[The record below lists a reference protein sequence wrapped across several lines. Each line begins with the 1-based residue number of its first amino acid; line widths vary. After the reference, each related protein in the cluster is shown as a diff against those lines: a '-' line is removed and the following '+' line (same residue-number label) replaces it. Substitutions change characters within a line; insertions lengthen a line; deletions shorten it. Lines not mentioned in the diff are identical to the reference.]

1 MKNWSPKRMLRF
13 GIAGIIVG
21 LAMFL
26 LGVFQPWVTCP
37 DEPLPVGCPAPTESA
52 VLMIVG
58 FLIAAPSFFA
68 AAIIALR
75 KPHNSE

>member
-13 GIAGIIVG
+13 SIAGTIIG
-21 LAMFL
+21 TALFL
-26 LGVFQPWVTCP
+26 LGVFQPWVTCT
-37 DEPLPVGCPAPTESA
+37 DEPLSVGCPAPTESA